1 MSRIVHITS
10 DWSYFTWSIFLWNI
24 EFYHLF
30 LTRLIIKIIKITK
43 KKKNK
48 AAAFITIF
56 LEYCSHFCQFS
67 VLRDNFVR
75 YNAREAS
82 FASPFIF
89 CVPVYR
95 RSGVEAGETICA
107 PLEEKRCISRNV
119 KKVAKIFNF
128 RKRSRIWKTYL
139 HT

>member
-95 RSGVEAGETICA
+95 DRVSKLAKRFARHWKRTLYLAER
-107 PLEEKRCISRNV
+107 EKSS
-119 KKVAKIFNF
+119 KDF
-128 RKRSRIWKTYL
+128 
-139 HT
+139 